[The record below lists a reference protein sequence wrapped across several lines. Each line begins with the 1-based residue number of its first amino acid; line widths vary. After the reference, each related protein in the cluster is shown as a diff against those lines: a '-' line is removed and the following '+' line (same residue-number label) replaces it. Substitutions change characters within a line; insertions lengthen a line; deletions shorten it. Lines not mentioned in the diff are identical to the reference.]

1 MSTGRAVSVAILKG
15 GVGKSTI
22 AVNITER
29 LAARGHDALFIDLDP
44 NGHASMGLGFD
55 EAYRAD
61 LDIGDVLLEEGDADP
76 GEVIHETE
84 YGFDVLPSSNNLEV
98 VEDGLRNATMGDV
111 RLRRFLVEPLLE
123 DGTYDYIVTDS
134 PAYRGKL
141 ADNALIASGNMMLPL
156 VPGNEALA
164 GFERTMER
172 QISPL
177 RNHIDL
183 DILAIVPNRLSER
196 IDQQNNDRR
205 LVENLNTKEH
215 LEQYTPNFA
224 RITDEEF
231 ERIDSGDLRPLPKPG
246 LRDRRAFTYAFG
258 ESQPLAHYAP
268 DNDQLPHLDELAE
281 IVEQG
286 GVER

>member
-29 LAARGHDALFIDLDP
+29 LAARGHDALFVDLDP

-76 GEVIHETE
+76 EEVIHETE

-141 ADNALIASGNMMLPL
+141 ADNALIATGNMMLPL

-215 LEQYTPNFA
+215 LAQYTPNFA
-224 RITDEEF
+224 RITPEEF
-231 ERIDSGDLRPLPKPG
+231 ERIDSGEKRPLPKPG

-258 ESQPLAHYAP
+258 ESQPLAYYAP
-268 DNDQLPHLDELAE
+268 DNDQLPHLDELAA
-281 IVEQG
+281 IVENG